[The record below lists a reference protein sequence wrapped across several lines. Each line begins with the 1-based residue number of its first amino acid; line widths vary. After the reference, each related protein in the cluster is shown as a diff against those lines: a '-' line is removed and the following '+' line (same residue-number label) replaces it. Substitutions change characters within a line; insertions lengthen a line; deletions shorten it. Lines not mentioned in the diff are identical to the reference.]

1 MKEHGVVG
9 VVNMCV
15 EWPGPQDA
23 YAEAGIKQIRLP
35 TVDTTAPSYTDLAAG
50 IAFIKETLATSPDG
64 SRIFIHCKAGRV
76 RHAFFLGCFSLSFSI
91 TLSFLKFSFFSLLF
105 RASVR
110 ACVRA
115 SVCLCVRACAACLG
129 PSKLIC
135 VSISGTYT
143 YVNTQGRAGTMAIAW
158 YVAQGNSREEALR
171 IVRAKR
177 KVVSTVRAID
187 DSSTSCF
194 VNRDERTLTGC
205 TDPAR
210 IDGGR

>member
-76 RHAFFLGCFSLSFSI
+76 RYAFFWGCFSLSFSI
-91 TLSFLKFSFFSLLF
+91 TLSFLKFSFFALF
-105 RASVR
+105 LR

-115 SVCLCVRACAACLG
+115 CIRVSMRACVRRLF
-129 PSKLIC
+129 
-135 VSISGTYT
+135 
-143 YVNTQGRAGTMAIAW
+143 
-158 YVAQGNSREEALR
+158 
-171 IVRAKR
+171 
-177 KVVSTVRAID
+177 RAIKTNMRVYFLHLYICQYTGTSRNNGYCVVCSAREFSRRSASD
-187 DSSTSCF
+187 RACEKKGGQHSTCH
-194 VNRDERTLTGC
+194 
-205 TDPAR
+205 
-210 IDGGR
+210 

>member
-76 RHAFFLGCFSLSFSI
+76 RHAFFLVLFFVLLDYPVFFKVFFLFPSFSCE
-91 TLSFLKFSFFSLLF
+91 
-105 RASVR
+105 R

-115 SVCLCVRACAACLG
+115 CIRVSMRACVRRFHQ
-129 PSKLIC
+129 
-135 VSISGTYT
+135 
-143 YVNTQGRAGTMAIAW
+143 N
-158 YVAQGNSREEALR
+158 
-171 IVRAKR
+171 
-177 KVVSTVRAID
+177 
-187 DSSTSCF
+187 
-194 VNRDERTLTGC
+194 
-205 TDPAR
+205 
-210 IDGGR
+210 

>member
-76 RHAFFLGCFSLSFSI
+76 RHAFFFGCFSLSFSI
-91 TLSFLKFSFFSLLF
+91 TLSFLKCSFFSLLF
-105 RASVR
+105 RASER

-135 VSISGTYT
+135 VYISCTYICQYTGTSRNNGYC
-143 YVNTQGRAGTMAIAW
+143 V
-158 YVAQGNSREEALR
+158 VCSSREFSRRSASD
-171 IVRAKR
+171 RACEK
-177 KVVSTVRAID
+177 KGGQHST
-187 DSSTSCF
+187 CH
-194 VNRDERTLTGC
+194 
-205 TDPAR
+205 
-210 IDGGR
+210 